1 MNKSDLIIKL
11 AQKENLTETQ
21 VVDVVSLI
29 FKNFTDT
36 LASDGR
42 IEIRGFGSFVV
53 RNYEAYDGRNPR
65 TGQEI
70 KVAPKKLPFFKV
82 GKELKDRVNSA
93 K

>member
-1 MNKSDLIIKL
+1 MNKSDMIIKL
-11 AQKENLTETQ
+11 AQKENLTEKQ
-21 VVDVVSLI
+21 AVDVVSLI

-36 LASDGR
+36 LASSGR

-53 RNYEAYDGRNPR
+53 RNYEAYDGRNPK
-65 TGQEI
+65 TGQET

-82 GKELKDRVNSA
+82 GKELKDRVNSM